1 MNNENNGKKNS
12 YLLRGNIFYIFLGK
26 STPSEKDV
34 QFHSVLT
41 YYSYQ
46 CGANRKLGKKK
57 QNAKMKCSNL
67 VLFKTQTQVI
77 DTIIEVSVWY

>member
-1 MNNENNGKKNS
+1 MNNENNGKKF
-12 YLLRGNIFYIFLGK
+12 LPFKRKYILYILGK
-26 STPSEKDV
+26 KYTFGEGCTISFCTNLLQLPVWCKQEV
-34 QFHSVLT
+34 
-41 YYSYQ
+41 
-46 CGANRKLGKKK
+46 GKKK